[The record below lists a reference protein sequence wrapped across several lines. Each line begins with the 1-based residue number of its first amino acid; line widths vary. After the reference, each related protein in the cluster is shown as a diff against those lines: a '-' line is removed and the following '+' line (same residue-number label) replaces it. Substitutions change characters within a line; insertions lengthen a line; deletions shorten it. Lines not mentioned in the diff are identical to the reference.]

1 MLQPE
6 GSFVFSVFSHTFL
19 DELQLRLGM
28 PRLISGRPPPMA
40 IWPIFQKRATS
51 SLRASNKGVQAYV
64 VRKISFRRPSF
75 QMNGSQ
81 PLWLQAAL
89 LCRRVAASFAQI
101 IGEVVQRYG
110 RIDGEQCAASFAYYA
125 FFSLFPLILLL
136 VVVGTFLV
144 PDRLLAA
151 RQVVQQVEEYVPLQA
166 KDKAVLVDTI
176 DHAIQNGWRAG
187 IFGILALIW
196 SALRFFQA
204 LVIGVNRAWGF
215 KDYNWWKLPL
225 KNLFMIGI
233 LISALLFGLLAPLI
247 FNRIKAMFS
256 LDLTMFVGLAPM
268 ILPPAILFY
277 GLLMFYKFAP
287 RRSARFSQVW
297 IAALLATLFLEMGQN
312 IFEWYLVSFT
322 SFNALYGVFGTIMGL
337 LLWIYF
343 SGVILLLGGCVAAT
357 IYSPR
362 DVEKAGDSIPAR
374 IDRRSKSNR

>member
-1 MLQPE
+1 MQ
-6 GSFVFSVFSHTFL
+6 
-19 DELQLRLGM
+19 
-28 PRLISGRPPPMA
+28 
-40 IWPIFQKRATS
+40 
-51 SLRASNKGVQAYV
+51 
-64 VRKISFRRPSF
+64 
-75 QMNGSQ
+75 GSQ
-81 PLWLQAAL
+81 PLWLRVAL
-89 LCRRVAASFAQI
+89 LCRRLAASFAQI
-101 IGEVVQRYG
+101 IAEAFQRYG

-136 VVVGTFLV
+136 VVVGTFFV
-144 PDRLLAA
+144 PDRLQAA
-151 RQVVQQVEEYVPLQA
+151 GQVVRQVQEYVPLQA

-233 LISALLFGLLAPLI
+233 LISALVLGLLAPLI
-247 FNRIKAMFS
+247 FNRLKTIIF
-256 LDLTMFVGLAPM
+256 LDLNLIVGALPVV
-268 ILPPAILFY
+268 LPPAILFY

-287 RRSARFSQVW
+287 RRPARFSQVW
-297 IAALLATLFLEMGQN
+297 MAALLATLFLELGQN
-312 IFEWYLVSFT
+312 VFEWYLVAFT

-343 SGVILLLGGCVAAT
+343 SGVILLLGACIAAA
-357 IYSPR
+357 IHGPR
-362 DVEKAGDSIPAR
+362 IAENAGDSVIAR
-374 IDRRSKSNR
+374 LERR